1 MEYFKEPRRAEAP
14 KHVAIIMDGNRRWA
28 EKRGLAIEA
37 GHWRGAETLFSIV
50 ESSIKLGIKVL
61 TVYAFSTENW
71 NRSKKEVDSIMELL
85 ELYLKKMSL
94 KMQKNGVKLRT
105 IGNLE
110 PLPDRVKNIVEEVKK
125 VTSGGDA
132 IELVLALNYG
142 GRDDLRRAAIKIVEE
157 VEDGRLLKGEI
168 SEAIFSKYLDTAEIG
183 DPDLVIRTSG
193 EKRISNF
200 LLWQISYSE
209 VHLTDVLWPD
219 FTEGDLVKAMTEYNK
234 RDRRLGS

>member
-1 MEYFKEPRRAEAP
+1 MEYLKGAAEARVP

-37 GHWRGAETLFSIV
+37 GHWQGAETLFSIV

-71 NRSKKEVDSIMELL
+71 GRSNREVESIMQLL
-85 ELYLKKMSL
+85 QIYLKKMKV

-105 IGNLE
+105 IGDLNPFSEGL
-110 PLPDRVKNIVEEVKK
+110 KNILDEVKSA
-125 VTSGGDA
+125 TSDGNVID
-132 IELVLALNYG
+132 LVLALNYG
-142 GRDDLRRAAIKIVEE
+142 GRDDLRRAAIKIFEE
-157 VEDGRLLKGEI
+157 VEEGRLQKEEI
-168 SEAIFSKYLDTAEIG
+168 SEAIFSRYLDTAEIG

-219 FTEGDLVKAMTEYNK
+219 FTEKDLVKAMKEYNK
-234 RDRRLGS
+234 RDRRVGI